1 MGKSS
6 TTRGR
11 AQAGQVILLGL
22 GALLPLA
29 AGAAGAEGAPGP
41 ALATSAAAAGTVAAS
56 TASTAAASAGAAS
69 TATASTAAAAAAAAA
84 VAAPPDVATGELET
98 VTVTAQR
105 RRENIQ
111 DVPVSVTAIGAAQLD
126 VLTSG
131 GEDIRVLSGKIPS
144 LNVESSTGRV
154 SPRFYIRGYGNTD
167 FSPFASQ
174 PVSLIMDDVVQE
186 NVILKGVPMF
196 DLENLEVLRG
206 PQGTLFGRNTP
217 AGVVKFES
225 VKPSFDGVNGY
236 YSLTDGTHNTAIAE
250 AAVNVPLSDVW
261 AMRVA
266 TQVQHRDNWVKNTGN
281 DYGNLDGYEERAARV
296 QLLYKPSTTFD
307 ALFNLHARGTEGSAR
322 LFRANLLEQGSDSIA
337 PGYSPGT
344 ININGLNTQ
353 NLHSAGG
360 SVRLNWDLGNYIVH
374 SITGYEHVS
383 SFLSRGDIDGGSPDG
398 PGFIPFQ
405 VETASSVPTLHQFT
419 EEVRLESKNSGPFN
433 WQTGLYYFNEN
444 AVADSYGYDTVT
456 EAQTSLLRNEQKNE
470 AAAVFGSLS
479 YDVNDKLKLRGGLRY
494 THDKKDF
501 ATEIAQN
508 VTFTGPG
515 GVSESK
521 SKTNWDVSAD
531 YALSKDV
538 SSYAR
543 VATGFRAPSIAA
555 PSQSAPIT
563 VADAETVTSYEA
575 GIKADLFQRRARL
588 NVSVYDFEVKNQQLS
603 AVGGVA
609 NTITLINAKKTI
621 GRGVESDFEARI
633 TPTLRVNLSGSYNYT
648 RIDDPTLYTGGCGA
662 PCTLLNPVNAQGNVL
677 VDGNPLPQAPKW
689 IFNAGVRYSLPLA
702 DYKEFYVQNDWSYRT
717 KVDLFLYRSVEFT
730 GKPLL
735 DGSLRLG
742 YKWDGGKYDA
752 AFFVRNLLDK
762 QVVTG
767 AIDFDNFT
775 GFTNDPREFGVQLR
789 STF

>member
-1 MGKSS
+1 MTKSS
-6 TTRGR
+6 NTRGR
-11 AQAGQVILLGL
+11 TQAAQAAQVVQIMMLGL
-22 GALLPLA
+22 GALLPA
-29 AGAAGAEGAPGP
+29 A
-41 ALATSAAAAGTVAAS
+41 V
-56 TASTAAASAGAAS
+56 
-69 TATASTAAAAAAAAA
+69 AAAAAAPDAVVAADGAAA
-84 VAAPPDVATGELET
+84 PAAAAASADPAAAPEAAAAQPDQPIGALET

-105 RRENIQ
+105 RRENIR
-111 DVPVSVTAIGAAQLD
+111 DVPVSVTAIGGAQLD

-131 GEDIRVLSGKIPS
+131 GEDIRVLSGRIPS

-167 FSPFASQ
+167 FTPFASQ

-186 NVILKGVPMF
+186 NVILKGVPLF
-196 DLENLEVLRG
+196 DLENVEVLRG

-225 VKPSFDGVNGY
+225 VKPSFDGINGY

-250 AAVNVPLSDVW
+250 AAVNVPLSEVW
-261 AMRVA
+261 AMRIA
-266 TQVQHRDNWVKNTGN
+266 SQVQHRDNWVQNTGN
-281 DYGNLDGYEERAARV
+281 NYGNLDGYEERAARL
-296 QLLYKPSTTFD
+296 QLLYKPSATFD

-322 LFRANLLEQGSDSIA
+322 LFRANLLSQGSDSIA

-360 SVRLNWDLGNYIVH
+360 NVRVNWDLGDYIVH
-374 SITGYEHVS
+374 AITGYEHVS
-383 SFLSRGDIDGGSPDG
+383 SFLSRGDIDGGSPNG

-405 VETASSVPTLHQFT
+405 VETASVVPTLHQFT
-419 EEVRLESKNSGPFN
+419 QELRLESKNSGRFN
-433 WQTGLYYFNEN
+433 WQTGVYYFNEN

-456 EAQTSLLRNEQKNE
+456 EAQSSLLRNEQKNE

-479 YDVNDKLKLRGGLRY
+479 YDVNDRLKLRAGLRY

-501 ATEIAQN
+501 STEIAQN

-531 YALSKDV
+531 YAVSKELSA
-538 SSYAR
+538 YAR

-563 VADAETVTSYEA
+563 VADDETVTSYEA
-575 GIKADLFQRRARL
+575 GIKAELFQRRARF
-588 NVSVYDFEVKNQQLS
+588 NVSVYDFEVKNQQLT
-603 AVGGVA
+603 AVGGTS
-609 NTITLINAKKTI
+609 NSITLINAKKTV

-633 TPTLRVNLSGSYNYT
+633 TPTLRVNVSGSYNFT
-648 RIDDPTLYTGGCGA
+648 KIEDPNLYTGACGA
-662 PCTLLNPVNAQGNVL
+662 PCTVQNPVSAQGFAL

-702 DYKEFYVQNDWSYRT
+702 NYNEAYLQNDWSYRS
-717 KVDLFLYRSVEFT
+717 KVNLFLYQSLEFT

-735 DGSLRLG
+735 DGSLRAG

-775 GFTNDPREFGVQLR
+775 GFTNEPRAFGLQLR